1 MDSHFFGKSAVGLPV
16 YFRRLRLFGRFGQ
29 LIKSIFAAISTS
41 SDLIPL
47 ALLDDFDVPPFI
59 VVDLGATP

>member
-1 MDSHFFGKSAVGLPV
+1 MDSHFFGKSAVELPD